1 MGSLKN
7 KINEL
12 EERIKN
18 NRKAI
23 AELDDMFYKF
33 SGPKGYPTGTS
44 WQDYDCIRGGNKEMD
59 LFKYVTERERLKTI
73 IENKLLELMN
83 KRLIHDYDIDTT
95 LSGFKLIVYIIL
107 NYRKYYLWFDNINS
121 IENLEQNIKNKISK
135 EIIEKL

>member
-1 MGSLKN
+1 M
-7 KINEL
+7 
-12 EERIKN
+12 
-18 NRKAI
+18 
-23 AELDDMFYKF
+23 
-33 SGPKGYPTGTS
+33 
-44 WQDYDCIRGGNKEMD
+44 KE
-59 LFKYVTERERLKTI
+59 I

-95 LSGFKLIVYIIL
+95 LSGLKLVVYIIF